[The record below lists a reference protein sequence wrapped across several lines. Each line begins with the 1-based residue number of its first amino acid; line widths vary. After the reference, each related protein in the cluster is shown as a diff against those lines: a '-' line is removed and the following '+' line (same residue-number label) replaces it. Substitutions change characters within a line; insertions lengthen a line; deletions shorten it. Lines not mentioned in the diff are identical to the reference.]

1 MRRSRYFLVQDTACL
16 DGLHRLGNALRRQGE
31 GKAHVAFAQRA
42 KAGTRRAQHTALFHK
57 VKTEVHALCVLCRD
71 GCPHEHAAVTVRH
84 IPANGTQAAAQ
95 SVAALLVQAALR
107 FYHVQRAGQGG
118 DGRFLHRQEHA
129 EIDLTAQL
137 FKGGYHVP
145 PAHKK
150 ADAGTGDVEAFGQAE
165 ELHAHIHGTRRIEEA
180 VAHGPVKDNVAVGVV
195 VDDENVILFAVSNL
209 AYVR

>member
-1 MRRSRYFLVQDTACL
+1 M
-16 DGLHRLGNALRRQGE
+16 
-31 GKAHVAFAQRA
+31 
-42 KAGTRRAQHTALFHK
+42 
-57 VKTEVHALCVLCRD
+57 
-71 GCPHEHAAVTVRH
+71 TVRH

-118 DGRFLHRQEHA
+118 DGGFLHRQEHA
-129 EIDLTAQL
+129 EIDLAAQL

-180 VAHGPVKDNVAVGVV
+180 VAHGPVKDNVAVGVIM
-195 VDDENVILFAVSNL
+195 DDENVILLAKATSSAYSSGEPTLPTGFAGRETIIYFALRATSSGMSFT
-209 AYVR
+209 